1 MYVPEFRPTNQ
12 KMAIGFLIIVIVLVA
27 VWCVMSRTGDNP
39 GKTDNDISGS
49 VAELENRIDS
59 LESRVTS
66 LSKRID
72 HAEETLK
79 GVNAGIEHSQSLA
92 SEIAGGIDS
101 LQNRIDRAVQRGGR
115 IQNILEE
122 IERTNR

>member
-12 KMAIGFLIIVIVLVA
+12 KMAVSFLIIIIVLVA
-27 VWCVMSRTGDNP
+27 VWCIMSRTDP

-59 LESRVTS
+59 LESRLTS

-72 HAEETLK
+72 HAEKTLT
-79 GVNAGIEHSQSLA
+79 GISDRIDASQEYAGQ
-92 SEIAGGIDS
+92 IATGIDS
-101 LQNRIDRAVQRGGR
+101 LQNRIDRAVQRCGR
-115 IQNILEE
+115 IQNILED
-122 IERTNR
+122 IERQNR

>member
-12 KMAIGFLIIVIVLVA
+12 KMAVGFLIIVIVLVA
-27 VWCVMSRTGDNP
+27 VWCVMSRTDP

-49 VAELENRIDS
+49 IQQLENRINGI
-59 LESRVTS
+59 ESRINS

-115 IQNILEE
+115 IQNILED
-122 IERTNR
+122 IERQNR

>member
-12 KMAIGFLIIVIVLVA
+12 KMAIGFLIIIIVLVA
-27 VWCVMSRTGDNP
+27 VWCIMSRTDP

-49 VAELENRIDS
+49 VAELENRIDRI
-59 LESRVTS
+59 ESRVTS

-72 HAEETLK
+72 HAEKTLT
-79 GVNAGIEHSQSLA
+79 GISDRIDASQEYAGQ
-92 SEIAGGIDS
+92 IATGIDS

-115 IQNILEE
+115 IQNILED
-122 IERTNR
+122 IERQNR

>member
-27 VWCVMSRTGDNP
+27 VWCIMSRTDP

-66 LSKRID
+66 LSERID
-72 HAEETLK
+72 HAEKTITGISDRIDASQEY
-79 GVNAGIEHSQSLA
+79 AGQ
-92 SEIAGGIDS
+92 IATGIDS
-101 LQNRIDRAVQRGGR
+101 LQGRLDSLAQRSGR
-115 IQNILEE
+115 IQNIIEE

>member
-12 KMAIGFLIIVIVLVA
+12 KMAVSFLIIIIVLVA
-27 VWCVMSRTGDNP
+27 VWCIMSRTDP

-49 VAELENRIDS
+49 VAELENRIDK

-66 LSKRID
+66 LSERID

-101 LQNRIDRAVQRGGR
+101 LQNRIDHAVQRGGR
-115 IQNILEE
+115 IQNILED
-122 IERTNR
+122 IERQNR

>member
-12 KMAIGFLIIVIVLVA
+12 KMAIGFLIIIIVLVA
-27 VWCVMSRTGDNP
+27 VWCIMSRTDP

-72 HAEETLK
+72 HAEKTLT
-79 GVNAGIEHSQSLA
+79 GISDRIDASQEYAGQ
-92 SEIAGGIDS
+92 IATGIDS
-101 LQNRIDRAVQRGGR
+101 LQGRLDSLAQRSGR
-115 IQNILEE
+115 IQNIIEE

>member
-12 KMAIGFLIIVIVLVA
+12 KMAISFLIIIIVLVA
-27 VWCVMSRTGDNP
+27 VWCIMSRTGDST
-39 GKTDNDISGS
+39 KTDNDISGS

-72 HAEETLK
+72 HAEKTLK
-79 GVNAGIEHSQSLA
+79 GVSAGIEHSQSLA

-101 LQNRIDRAVQRGGR
+101 LQNRLDRAVQRGGR
-115 IQNILEE
+115 IQNILED

>member
-12 KMAIGFLIIVIVLVA
+12 KMAIGFLIIIIVLVA
-27 VWCVMSRTGDNP
+27 VWCIMSRTDP

-49 VAELENRIDS
+49 VAELENRIDRI
-59 LESRVTS
+59 ESRVTS

-72 HAEETLK
+72 HAEKTLT
-79 GVNAGIEHSQSLA
+79 GISDRIDASQEYAGQ
-92 SEIAGGIDS
+92 IATGIDS
-101 LQNRIDRAVQRGGR
+101 LQGRLDSLAQRSGR
-115 IQNILEE
+115 IQNIIEE

>member
-12 KMAIGFLIIVIVLVA
+12 KMAVSFLIIVIVLVA
-27 VWCVMSRTGDNP
+27 VWCVMSRTGDST
-39 GKTDNDISGS
+39 KTDNDISGS
-49 VAELENRIDS
+49 VAELENRIDRI
-59 LESRVTS
+59 ESRVTS
-66 LSKRID
+66 LSERID

-115 IQNILEE
+115 IQNIIEE

>member
-1 MYVPEFRPTNQ
+1 MYVPEFRPNS
-12 KMAIGFLIIVIVLVA
+12 KEMAGCFLGIVIVLVA
-27 VWCVMSRTGDNP
+27 VWCIMSRTDP

-79 GVNAGIEHSQSLA
+79 GVSAGIEHSQSLA

-101 LQNRIDRAVQRGGR
+101 LQNRIDHAVQRGGR

>member
-1 MYVPEFRPTNQ
+1 MFVPEFRPTNQ
-12 KMAIGFLIIVIVLVA
+12 KMAIGFLIIIIVLVA
-27 VWCVMSRTGDNP
+27 VWCFMSRT

-72 HAEETLK
+72 HAEKTLT
-79 GVNAGIEHSQSLA
+79 GISDRIDASQEYAGQ
-92 SEIAGGIDS
+92 IATGIDS
-101 LQNRIDRAVQRGGR
+101 LQGRLDSLAQRSGR
-115 IQNILEE
+115 IQNIIEE

>member
-27 VWCVMSRTGDNP
+27 VWCIMSRTGDNP

-72 HAEETLK
+72 HAEKTLT
-79 GVNAGIEHSQSLA
+79 GISDRIDASQEYAGQ
-92 SEIAGGIDS
+92 IATGIDS

-115 IQNILEE
+115 IQNILED

>member
-12 KMAIGFLIIVIVLVA
+12 KMAIGFLIIIIVLVA
-27 VWCVMSRTGDNP
+27 VWCFMSRTDP

-49 VAELENRIDS
+49 VAELENRIDRI
-59 LESRVTS
+59 ESRVTS
-66 LSKRID
+66 LSERID

-115 IQNILEE
+115 IQNILED
-122 IERTNR
+122 IERQNR

>member
-12 KMAIGFLIIVIVLVA
+12 KMAIGFLIIIIVLVA
-27 VWCVMSRTGDNP
+27 VWCFMSRTDP

-49 VAELENRIDS
+49 MAELENRIDRI
-59 LESRVTS
+59 ESRVTS

-79 GVNAGIEHSQSLA
+79 GVSAGIEHSQSLA

-101 LQNRIDRAVQRGGR
+101 LQNRIDHAVQRGGR

>member
-12 KMAIGFLIIVIVLVA
+12 KMAVGFLIIVIVLVA
-27 VWCVMSRTGDNP
+27 VWCIMSRTDP

-49 VAELENRIDS
+49 MAELENRIS
-59 LESRVTS
+59 AIESRVTK
-66 LSKRID
+66 LSARID
-72 HAEETLK
+72 HAEKAVSGIAERIDASQ
-79 GVNAGIEHSQSLA
+79 GYAG
-92 SEIAGGIDS
+92 EIATGLDS
-101 LQNRIDRAVQRGGR
+101 LQGRIDSAVQRSGR

>member
-1 MYVPEFRPTNQ
+1 MYVPEFRPNS
-12 KMAIGFLIIVIVLVA
+12 KEMAGCILGIVIVLVA
-27 VWCVMSRTGDNP
+27 VWLFMSRTDP

-66 LSKRID
+66 LSERID
-72 HAEETLK
+72 HAEKTLT
-79 GVNAGIEHSQSLA
+79 GISDRIDASQEYAGQ
-92 SEIAGGIDS
+92 IATGIDS

>member
-12 KMAIGFLIIVIVLVA
+12 KMAIGVLIIVIVLVA
-27 VWCVMSRTGDNP
+27 VWCFMSRTGDNT
-39 GKTDNDISGS
+39 KTDNDISGS
-49 VAELENRIDS
+49 VAELENRIDRI
-59 LESRVTS
+59 ESRVTS

-72 HAEETLK
+72 HAEETIK

-101 LQNRIDRAVQRGGR
+101 LQNRIDHAVQRGGR
-115 IQNILEE
+115 IQNILED
-122 IERTNR
+122 IERQNR

>member
-1 MYVPEFRPTNQ
+1 MYVPEFRPNS
-12 KMAIGFLIIVIVLVA
+12 KEMAGCILGIVIVLVA
-27 VWCVMSRTGDNP
+27 VWCIMSRTDP

-49 VAELENRIDS
+49 VAELENRIDR

-66 LSKRID
+66 ISNRID

-79 GVNAGIEHSQSLA
+79 GVSAGIEHSQSLA

-101 LQNRIDRAVQRGGR
+101 LQGRLDSLAQRSGR
-115 IQNILEE
+115 IQNIIEE

>member
-12 KMAIGFLIIVIVLVA
+12 KMAIGFLIIIIVLVA
-27 VWCVMSRTGDNP
+27 VWCIMSRTDP

-72 HAEETLK
+72 HAEKTLT
-79 GVNAGIEHSQSLA
+79 GISERIDASQEYAGQ
-92 SEIAGGIDS
+92 IATGIDS
-101 LQNRIDRAVQRGGR
+101 LQGRLDSLAQRSGR
-115 IQNILEE
+115 IQNIIEE

>member
-12 KMAIGFLIIVIVLVA
+12 KMAIGFLIIIIVLVA
-27 VWCVMSRTGDNP
+27 VWCFMSRTDP

-59 LESRVTS
+59 LESRITS
-66 LSKRID
+66 LSERID
-72 HAEETLK
+72 HAEKTLT
-79 GVNAGIEHSQSLA
+79 GISDRIDASQEYAGQ
-92 SEIAGGIDS
+92 IATGIDS
-101 LQNRIDRAVQRGGR
+101 LQGRLDSLAQRSGR
-115 IQNILEE
+115 IQNIIEE

>member
-27 VWCVMSRTGDNP
+27 VWCIMSRTDP

-72 HAEETLK
+72 HAEKTLT
-79 GVNAGIEHSQSLA
+79 GISDRIDASQEYAGQ
-92 SEIAGGIDS
+92 IATGIDS
-101 LQNRIDRAVQRGGR
+101 LQNRIDHAVQRSGR
-115 IQNILEE
+115 IQNIIEE

>member
-12 KMAIGFLIIVIVLVA
+12 KMAVSFLIIIIVLVA
-27 VWCVMSRTGDNP
+27 VWCIMSRTGENP

-49 VAELENRIDS
+49 VAELENRIDR

-79 GVNAGIEHSQSLA
+79 GVSAGIEHSQSLA
-92 SEIAGGIDS
+92 SEIAGGFDS
-101 LQNRIDRAVQRGGR
+101 LQGRLDSLAQRSGR
-115 IQNILEE
+115 IQNIIEE

>member
-12 KMAIGFLIIVIVLVA
+12 KMAVGFLIIVIVLVA
-27 VWCVMSRTGDNP
+27 VWCIMSRTDP

-66 LSKRID
+66 LSERID

-101 LQNRIDRAVQRGGR
+101 LQNRIDHAVQRGGR
-115 IQNILEE
+115 IQNILED
-122 IERTNR
+122 IERQNR

>member
-27 VWCVMSRTGDNP
+27 VWCIMSRT

-72 HAEETLK
+72 HAEKTLT
-79 GVNAGIEHSQSLA
+79 GISDRIDASQEYAGQ
-92 SEIAGGIDS
+92 IATGIDS
-101 LQNRIDRAVQRGGR
+101 LQGRLDSLTQRSGR
-115 IQNILEE
+115 IQNIIEE

>member
-27 VWCVMSRTGDNP
+27 VWCFMSRTDP

-49 VAELENRIDS
+49 VAELENRIDRI
-59 LESRVTS
+59 ESRVTS
-66 LSKRID
+66 LSERID

-115 IQNILEE
+115 IQNILED
-122 IERTNR
+122 IERQNR

>member
-12 KMAIGFLIIVIVLVA
+12 KMAIGFLIIIIVLVA
-27 VWCVMSRTGDNP
+27 VWCIMSRTDP

-66 LSKRID
+66 LSERID
-72 HAEETLK
+72 HAEKTLT
-79 GVNAGIEHSQSLA
+79 GISDRIDASQEYAGQ
-92 SEIAGGIDS
+92 IATGIDS
-101 LQNRIDRAVQRGGR
+101 LQGRLDSLAQRSGR
-115 IQNILEE
+115 IQNIIEE

>member
-12 KMAIGFLIIVIVLVA
+12 KMAGCVIGIVIVLV
-27 VWCVMSRTGDNP
+27 VIWCVMSRTDP

-49 VAELENRIDS
+49 MAELENRIDS

-72 HAEETLK
+72 HAEKTLT
-79 GVNAGIEHSQSLA
+79 GISDRIDASQEYAGQ
-92 SEIAGGIDS
+92 IATGIDS
-101 LQNRIDRAVQRGGR
+101 LQNRIDHAVQRGGR
-115 IQNILEE
+115 IQNILED
-122 IERTNR
+122 IERQNR

>member
-12 KMAIGFLIIVIVLVA
+12 KMAVSFLIIIIVLVA
-27 VWCVMSRTGDNP
+27 VWCFMSRTDP

-49 VAELENRIDS
+49 VAELENRIDR

-66 LSKRID
+66 ISNRID

-79 GVNAGIEHSQSLA
+79 GVSAGIEHSQSLA

-101 LQNRIDRAVQRGGR
+101 LQNRIDHAVQRGGR
-115 IQNILEE
+115 IQNILED
-122 IERTNR
+122 IERQNR

>member
-12 KMAIGFLIIVIVLVA
+12 KMAIGFLIIIIVLVA
-27 VWCVMSRTGDNP
+27 VWCIMSRTDP

-72 HAEETLK
+72 HAEKTLT
-79 GVNAGIEHSQSLA
+79 GISDRIDASQEYAGQ
-92 SEIAGGIDS
+92 IATGIDS
-101 LQNRIDRAVQRGGR
+101 LQGRLDRAVQRGGR
-115 IQNILEE
+115 IQNILED
-122 IERTNR
+122 IERQNR

>member
-12 KMAIGFLIIVIVLVA
+12 KMAVGFLIIIIVLVA
-27 VWCVMSRTGDNP
+27 VWCIMSRTDP